1 MSLLLHSLSLLVDNL
16 YGCECHQLLWNVL
29 NHVKFLVKDN
39 KTSTAGEALGVTAL
53 QMMEIALRD
62 RLQYQPSS
70 AAPQPSG
77 LHPNDILVN
86 IQLSPYTHSR
96 TVVAGSSTWEL
107 RSPSMYDLL
116 QELQS
121 LTNAHRLADYA
132 QYTLHLLHSSF
143 QTYFPAGLRPS
154 KSNKSPEYQI
164 LYFNSDIR
172 RKRFFQETTQE
183 TREGDF
189 KNLADIELTDIPD
202 PAGLC
207 HFSELSHSSV
217 NLSSTS
223 VTHQEEDCALRME
236 LAGQPVPGQPHC
248 IAAADN
254 EVLSSSHQGRQ
265 KDFEDQHRDLGND
278 IDHGNDDIVPPKGLP
293 KGRGAD
299 SSSKMSTGNAL
310 LLLDPKQKIMTLES
324 TCKTQKCDVGNLA
337 GTGSPDIAE
346 LMSAYF
352 GTFSDS
358 ADWLSSMMIPNQEGH
373 CDLPMQMV
381 GQFEQPVLDQLHCI
395 AAAHKGQPSSSH
407 QGRYIATQ
415 PVCIESPFGQ
425 GDDILNPTTIVSGQ
439 PCLAPYDKG
448 KQQEEQ
454 RQSYDSIVGSPVPQ
468 QDAPGFVNLP
478 DSAELS
484 EIPGSLNYLEGE
496 SVQPILLHE
505 PKCSEIDRMHVYNL
519 KTDSKGNIVGGKTIW
534 QTRLKS
540 YMYSILDFGI
550 LEIKK
555 QPTANL
561 DKIYAKMNED
571 FTYSPRPLD
580 KAFMY
585 DCIRERV
592 RDLRS
597 NWKKKWKAN
606 RVDKPIDC
614 PEAAWETLTEYWS
627 TDKVMAEAEKMKK
640 ARAAVKNPSHVGR
653 GGRK

>member
-1 MSLLLHSLSLLVDNL
+1 
-16 YGCECHQLLWNVL
+16 
-29 NHVKFLVKDN
+29 
-39 KTSTAGEALGVTAL
+39 
-53 QMMEIALRD
+53 
-62 RLQYQPSS
+62 
-70 AAPQPSG
+70 
-77 LHPNDILVN
+77 
-86 IQLSPYTHSR
+86 
-96 TVVAGSSTWEL
+96 
-107 RSPSMYDLL
+107 
-116 QELQS
+116 
-121 LTNAHRLADYA
+121 
-132 QYTLHLLHSSF
+132 
-143 QTYFPAGLRPS
+143 
-154 KSNKSPEYQI
+154 
-164 LYFNSDIR
+164 
-172 RKRFFQETTQE
+172 
-183 TREGDF
+183 
-189 KNLADIELTDIPD
+189 
-202 PAGLC
+202 
-207 HFSELSHSSV
+207 
-217 NLSSTS
+217 
-223 VTHQEEDCALRME
+223 
-236 LAGQPVPGQPHC
+236 
-248 IAAADN
+248 
-254 EVLSSSHQGRQ
+254 
-265 KDFEDQHRDLGND
+265 
-278 IDHGNDDIVPPKGLP
+278 
-293 KGRGAD
+293 
-299 SSSKMSTGNAL
+299 
-310 LLLDPKQKIMTLES
+310 
-324 TCKTQKCDVGNLA
+324 
-337 GTGSPDIAE
+337 
-346 LMSAYF
+346 
-352 GTFSDS
+352 
-358 ADWLSSMMIPNQEGH
+358 
-373 CDLPMQMV
+373 
-381 GQFEQPVLDQLHCI
+381 
-395 AAAHKGQPSSSH
+395 
-407 QGRYIATQ
+407 
-415 PVCIESPFGQ
+415 VCIESPFGQ

>member
-1 MSLLLHSLSLLVDNL
+1 LWQVQEQGYFQLKPDSWTKFDPLFTLFSLSELEDAQERAGRVGKQQFYWRIGSPRLAAPPYNRLTNLLHTQ
-16 YGCECHQLLWNVL
+16 ECHQLLWNVL
-29 NHVKFLVKDN
+29 NHVKFLVKDK

-53 QMMEIALRD
+53 QMMEIALRN

-86 IQLSPYTHSR
+86 IQLSPYTHPR

-107 RSPSMYDLL
+107 RSPSMYYLL

-143 QTYFPAGLRPS
+143 QTYFGAGLRPS
-154 KSNKSPEYQI
+154 KSNKSPEYQG
-164 LYFNSDIR
+164 
-172 RKRFFQETTQE
+172 TP
-183 TREGDF
+183 EGDF

-202 PAGLC
+202 PAGL
-207 HFSELSHSSV
+207 HDFSELSHSSV

-254 EVLSSSHQGRQ
+254 EVLSSSHQGRR
-265 KDFEDQHRDLGND
+265 KDFEDQHIDLGND
-278 IDHGNDDIVPPKGLP
+278 KENDDTVPPKGLP
-293 KGRGAD
+293 KGRGAEG
-299 SSSKMSTGNAL
+299 SSKMSTGNAL

-324 TCKTQKCDVGNLA
+324 TCKTQKCYVGNLA

-346 LMSAYF
+346 SASSYF

-358 ADWLSSMMIPNQEGH
+358 ADWLSPMLITNQEEH

-381 GQFEQPVLDQLHCI
+381 GQCQQPVLDQLHCI

-415 PVCIESPFGQ
+415 PECIESPFGQ
-425 GDDILNPTTIVSGQ
+425 GGDILNPTTIVSGQ

-448 KQQEEQ
+448 
-454 RQSYDSIVGSPVPQ
+454 RT
-468 QDAPGFVNLP
+468 
-478 DSAELS
+478 
-484 EIPGSLNYLEGE
+484 
-496 SVQPILLHE
+496 
-505 PKCSEIDRMHVYNL
+505 HVYNL
-519 KTDSKGNIVGGKTIW
+519 KTDRDGYIVGAKTIW
-534 QTRLKS
+534 QSELKR
-540 YMYSILDFGI
+540 YMYEFLDFGI
-550 LEIKK
+550 VEINK
-555 QPTANL
+555 QPKANL
-561 DKIYAKMNED
+561 DKIYAQMNEV
-571 FTYSPRPLD
+571 FTYSPNELNGDVMYNYIRNQLRALRNQWKEKCEEGADRPPE
-580 KAFMY
+580 
-585 DCIRERV
+585 C
-592 RDLRS
+592 S
-597 NWKKKWKAN
+597 
-606 RVDKPIDC
+606 
-614 PEAAWETLTEYWS
+614 EAAWKTLTEHWS
-627 TDKVMAEAEKMKK
+627 TEKVKAKAEKMKK
-640 ARAAVKNPSHVGR
+640 ARQEVKNPSHVGR